1 MSIPSIA
8 VYGANGHTG
17 AFVVRELERRGCRAV
32 SIGRSGGPQ
41 SSPGRVGAD
50 RSWRTASC
58 DDPDALDRAL
68 HGAEAVINCAGPFLD
83 TAPAVIE
90 AALRCGIHYFD
101 VTAEQRSVRQSL
113 ATYQQDAERGGTVV
127 VPALAFYGGLA
138 DLLAAE
144 LSGGLR
150 SIDSLDIAVALD
162 SWHPTEGTRRT
173 GQRNTARRLV
183 VTDGHL
189 VPIAQPAPVRQ
200 WRFAEPFGR
209 QEVVAVPLSEMITIH
224 RHIAVRE
231 ACSYM
236 NRTPLR
242 DLNDER
248 TPRPAA
254 SDPGGRS
261 SQRFLME
268 VHAKAADDT
277 WQIAVSG
284 QDIYA
289 VTAPIVVEG
298 CLRVLGMHTVRGGAY
313 APAELFDPS
322 DFLMALSPH
331 LTINRSRQGRPE
343 LTSRD

>member
-1 MSIPSIA
+1 MSVPSIA

-32 SIGRSGGPQ
+32 SIGRSGGPT
-41 SSPGRVGAD
+41 STLSRVGAD
-50 RSWRTASC
+50 RAWRTAPC

-113 ATYQQDAERGGTVV
+113 ATYHQDAERRGTVV

-138 DLLAAE
+138 DLLAAD
-144 LSGGLR
+144 LGGGLG
-150 SIDSLDIAVALD
+150 SIDSLHIAVALD

-200 WRFAEPFGR
+200 WRFAEPFGQ

-248 TPRPAA
+248 TPRPVA
-254 SDPGGRS
+254 SDPAGRS

-268 VHAKAADDT
+268 VHAKAADES

-298 CLRVLGMHTVRGGAY
+298 CLRVLGMHTVRGGTY
-313 APAELFDPS
+313 APAELFDAR
-322 DFLMALSPH
+322 DFLTALSPH
-331 LTINRSRQGRPE
+331 LTVDRPPPHRPM
-343 LTSRD
+343 TASGG